1 MDFSTTAI
9 NVLVLVALAIPGFLL
24 VKSKLIKAKAIP
36 YFSAVL
42 LYVCQPFLS
51 LQSFL
56 KVEYSTTILA
66 GMGWT
71 FLFAVVTQLALFLIL
86 WAVFKRKFDNP
97 EITVHL
103 QAEGYLGGDKI
114 TQDPML
120 KAQIA
125 RTAEGRAYR
134 AVVNLATFGNVGFF
148 GVPLLTL
155 LFPLNPEAVVYSA
168 VYVCAMN
175 MMGWSIGVYIL
186 TGNKKFMSV
195 KKALVNPP
203 TLTLLVALPLFF
215 AGVTLAKMPMEIGKI
230 IGYFGDM
237 TAPMCMIILGMR
249 FGSQPLKSLFTDWKN
264 YLASFVKLLVFPV
277 VVFLIVWGL
286 PLDRMLKVTLV
297 IMSAMPSA
305 TNTLNFAEL
314 YGADKKTSANTIL
327 LSTIFSILTIPL
339 VMLLLGVLK

>member
-24 VKSKLIKAKAIP
+24 VKTKLVKAKAIP

-56 KVEYSTTILA
+56 KVEYSTKILA

-71 FLFAVVTQLALFLIL
+71 FLISVITQLGLFVIL

-97 EITVHL
+97 EITTHL
-103 QAEGYLGGDKI
+103 EGEGYFGDKI
-114 TQDPML
+114 TNDPL
-120 KAQIA
+120 LQAQIA
-125 RTAEGRAYR
+125 GTAQGRAYR

-195 KKALVNPP
+195 KKALINPP
-203 TLTLLVALPLFF
+203 TLTLLIALPLFF

-249 FGSQPLKSLFTDWKN
+249 FGAQPLKSMFIDWRN
-264 YLASFVKLLVFPV
+264 YLASFVKLIVFPV
-277 VVFLIVWGL
+277 VVFLILWPL
-286 PLDRMLKVTLV
+286 PLDYMLKVTLV

-339 VMLLLGVLK
+339 IMLLLSVWK

>member
-1 MDFSTTAI
+1 MDFTTTAI

-24 VKSKLIKAKAIP
+24 VKAKLIKAGAIP
-36 YFSAVL
+36 FFSAVL

-51 LQSFL
+51 IQSFL
-56 KVEYSTTILA
+56 KVEYSTKILA

-71 FLFAVVTQLALFLIL
+71 FLIGVITQLALFCVM
-86 WAVFKRKFDNP
+86 WAIFKHKFDNP
-97 EITVHL
+97 EITSHL
-103 QAEGYLGGDKI
+103 TEEGYIGGDKI
-114 TQDPML
+114 AGDELL
-120 KAQIA
+120 KKQIDD
-125 RTAEGRAYR
+125 TTKGRAYR

-155 LFPLNPEAVVYSA
+155 LFPINPEAVVYSA

-175 MMGWSIGVYIL
+175 MMGWSIGVYVL
-186 TGNKKFMSV
+186 TGNKKFMSF
-195 KKALVNPP
+195 KKAILNPP
-203 TLTLLVALPLFF
+203 TLTLVIALPLFF
-215 AGVTLAKMPMEIGKI
+215 AGVTLDGMPVAVSKI

-249 FGSQPLKSLFTDWKN
+249 FASQPLSSLFTDLKN
-264 YLASFVKLLVFPV
+264 YFASFIKLLIFPV
-277 VVFLIVWGL
+277 IVFLILWGL

-339 VMLLLGVLK
+339 IMLLLSVLK